1 MSRLALLLLFPVSAY
16 ATEVCPIDLKDT
28 FPSSPGF
35 ALPNPNICW
44 TCREL
49 IRFTIDWNNE
59 TWNCIRK
66 GDCKA
71 AYDKY
76 FGSLTASNTA
86 TSTFRLRNINRLG
99 QAANTSI
106 ITVFR
111 LEHYTENAVAYC
123 PTPRIRRVAIERW
136 HLYTMLYNGDT
147 LERSYIPGQTPSYLP
162 VPASTVKDGFDYNLD
177 CLYNDGSDRT

>member
-1 MSRLALLLLFPVSAY
+1 MKWLALLALAGTAHAV
-16 ATEVCPIDLKDT
+16 EVCPIDLTGT

-35 ALPNPNICW
+35 NLPNPNICW

-49 IRFTIDWNNE
+49 VDFSIDFNNE

-66 GDCKA
+66 GVCFT

-76 FGSLTASNTA
+76 FGNLKASNTA
-86 TSTFRLRNINRLG
+86 TTTFRLRNINQLG

-111 LEHYTENAVAYC
+111 LEHYTDNSVAYC
-123 PTPRIRRVAIERW
+123 PTPSIRRVAIERW
-136 HLYTMLYNGDT
+136 HVYTMLYNGDSF
-147 LERSYIPGQTPSYLP
+147 ERTFVAGQTPSYLP
-162 VPASTVKDGFDYNLD
+162 VPATPADDGYDPTKD
-177 CLYNDGSDRT
+177 CLYNDGTRRQ